1 MKRTEN
7 PIPAVRGRPRAF
19 DRERALQR
27 ATDVF
32 WRKGYEG
39 ASLSDLTSAMGI
51 NPPSLYAA
59 FGDKEALYLEALE
72 YYVNG
77 TACRKEVLDDAPTAR
92 AAVEALLLRSATAL
106 PELGMGGC
114 MMVTSAVNASSPKV
128 RKTLTACRA
137 GAEAGLRKRIERGIR
152 EGELPAGTDAAG
164 LAKFYETVMQGMSTQ
179 IADGVSPKV
188 LQTIVANAMRAWPE
202 KKSSRRK
209 AA

>member
-1 MKRTEN
+1 MKRTEK
-7 PIPAVRGRPRAF
+7 PAPPVRGRPRAF

-32 WRKGYEG
+32 WRKGFEG

-59 FGDKEALYLEALE
+59 FGDKETLYLEALD

-77 TACRKEVLDDAPTAR
+77 AASRNALLDEAPTAR
-92 AAVEALLLRSATAL
+92 AAVEALLLRGATAL
-106 PELGMGGC
+106 PEIGLGC

-128 RKTLTACRA
+128 RKTLTSCRA
-137 GAEAGLRKRIERGIR
+137 SAEATLRKRIERGIR
-152 EGELPAGTDAAG
+152 EGELPARTDAAG
-164 LAKFYETVMQGMSTQ
+164 LAKFYETVSQGMSTQ
-179 IADGVSPKV
+179 IADGATPKLLRAV
-188 LQTIVANAMRAWPE
+188 VDTALRAWPE
-202 KKSSRRK
+202 SPKRRK

>member
-7 PIPAVRGRPRAF
+7 PVPAVRGRPRAF

-27 ATDVF
+27 ATEVF

-77 TACRKEVLDDAPTAR
+77 TACRRAR

-202 KKSSRRK
+202 KKSSRRN

>member
-7 PIPAVRGRPRAF
+7 PAPAVRGRPRAF

-39 ASLSDLTSAMGI
+39 ASLSDLTSAMDI

-59 FGDKEALYLEALE
+59 FGDKETLYLEALGS
-72 YYVNG
+72 YVNG
-77 TACRKEVLDDAPTAR
+77 AACRKALYEEAPTAR

-106 PELGMGGC
+106 PEIGLGC

-128 RKTLTACRA
+128 RKTLTACRTNV
-137 GAEAGLRKRIERGIR
+137 EAGLRKRIERGIR
-152 EGELPAGTDAAG
+152 EGELPAGADAAG
-164 LAKFYETVMQGMSTQ
+164 LAKFYETVLQGMSTQ
-179 IADGVSPKV
+179 IADGASPK
-188 LQTIVANAMRAWPE
+188 LLRGIVANAMRAWPE
-202 KKSSRRK
+202 KRRRRK
-209 AA
+209 NS

>member
-1 MKRTEN
+1 
-7 PIPAVRGRPRAF
+7 
-19 DRERALQR
+19 
-27 ATDVF
+27 
-32 WRKGYEG
+32 
-39 ASLSDLTSAMGI
+39 
-51 NPPSLYAA
+51 
-59 FGDKEALYLEALE
+59 
-72 YYVNG
+72 
-77 TACRKEVLDDAPTAR
+77 
-92 AAVEALLLRSATAL
+92 
-106 PELGMGGC
+106 
-114 MMVTSAVNASSPKV
+114 V

-202 KKSSRRK
+202 KKTLRRN

>member
-7 PIPAVRGRPRAF
+7 PAPPVRGRPRAF

-32 WRKGYEG
+32 WRKGFEG

-59 FGDKEALYLEALE
+59 FGDKETLYLEALD

-77 TACRKEVLDDAPTAR
+77 AASRNALLDEAPTAR
-92 AAVEALLLRSATAL
+92 AAVEALLLRGATAL
-106 PELGMGGC
+106 PEIGLGC

-128 RKTLTACRA
+128 RKTLTSCRA
-137 GAEAGLRKRIERGIR
+137 SAEATLRKRIERGIR
-152 EGELPAGTDAAG
+152 EGELPARTDAAG
-164 LAKFYETVMQGMSTQ
+164 LAKFYETVSQGMSTQ
-179 IADGVSPKV
+179 IADGASPKM
-188 LQTIVANAMRAWPE
+188 LKAIVATAMRAWPE
-202 KKSSRRK
+202 SPKRRK
-209 AA
+209 TA